1 MPGWLPPARQNFCRS
16 NALGMPLISIMPG
29 QLPELK
35 GERGSPGRPFPFQ
48 QFPCKTARLAM
59 RSARFHVFSLPGGQI
74 AQANGKEPP
83 GKADESVKE
92 EGGEV
97 PFLQQQEGFI
107 HQRGKGGETA
117 AQACGK
123 KEPRFRMQQAPVEQT
138 VEEAQ
143 DKTSQQ
149 VDCRRALGERT
160 CRIDLDEPGQ
170 QETQYTARKAS
181 QAHYHQHFHHIAA
194 FSMF

>member
-1 MPGWLPPARQNFCRS
+1 MVLLAVHFHFSSSPVKQRGWPCAAPG
-16 NALGMPLISIMPG
+16 
-29 QLPELK
+29 
-35 GERGSPGRPFPFQ
+35 
-48 QFPCKTARLAM
+48 
-59 RSARFHVFSLPGGQI
+59 FHVFSLPGGQI

>member
-1 MPGWLPPARQNFCRS
+1 
-16 NALGMPLISIMPG
+16 
-29 QLPELK
+29 
-35 GERGSPGRPFPFQ
+35 
-48 QFPCKTARLAM
+48 M
-59 RSARFHVFSLPGGQI
+59 RSAGFHVFSLPGGQI

-123 KEPRFRMQQAPVEQT
+123 KEPRFRMHQAPVEQT
-138 VEEAQ
+138 VEGTQ

-149 VDCRRALGERT
+149 VDCRRTPGERT
-160 CRIDLDEPGQ
+160 CRIDLDDRPAGNAIHRPQSFPGPLSSAFSSYSGFFYVLMGNKVSEQ
-170 QETQYTARKAS
+170 RRNPPGKTGCGFLSMKGLL
-181 QAHYHQHFHHIAA
+181 AA
-194 FSMF
+194 FPKTGLETFVSPGDAL

>member
-1 MPGWLPPARQNFCRS
+1 MF
-16 NALGMPLISIMPG
+16 
-29 QLPELK
+29 
-35 GERGSPGRPFPFQ
+35 F
-48 QFPCKTARLAM
+48 
-59 RSARFHVFSLPGGQI
+59 LPGGQI

-123 KEPRFRMQQAPVEQT
+123 KEPRFRMRQVPVEQT
-138 VEEAQ
+138 VEGAQ

-149 VDCRRALGERT
+149 VDGTAGNAICRPQSFP
-160 CRIDLDEPGQ
+160 DPP
-170 QETQYTARKAS
+170 S
-181 QAHYHQHFHHIAA
+181 SA
-194 FSMF
+194 FLS